1 MSAGKIKLDD
11 YEIKVAINGLYRYRK
26 DASEEVQDVIDPIL
40 LRLIE
45 VSKAL
50 KPGNRTKLPFR
61 PEERSLIRFCLNDC
75 RNQLIQENNLGGMD
89 GVSDVMLKFT

>member
-26 DASEEVQDVIDPIL
+26 TVSAEAQDVIDPLL

-45 VSKAL
+45 VSKEL
-50 KPGNRTKLPFR
+50 KPGKRTKLPFS
-61 PEERSLIRFCLNDC
+61 PEEKHLIRFCLNDW
-75 RNQLIQENNLGGMD
+75 RNQLIQDNNLGGMD